1 MLNTSKTQIH
11 TFICYVFQIYYYSLI
26 LPYEESIQYH
36 MHQRQIFLKITR
48 RYEEEGQRT
57 GDTKGLYIVSTT
69 TSEEASACRSI
80 ASSLAPWTQA
90 TQLQRR
96 VPLSGAIR
104 RSIHTTRSSWSLRHW
119 TGSWTARKVSE
130 QFFTNTEVLVGG
142 QVDLCDSLIPSA
154 S

>member
-1 MLNTSKTQIH
+1 MPAGGIVLVKPGRVLAYPLSTDYRDVASQLISSLWVILW
-11 TFICYVFQIYYYSLI
+11 FLVPPSPSEGSGIYYYSLI

-104 RSIHTTRSSWSLRHW
+104 RSIHTKRSS
-119 TGSWTARKVSE
+119 
-130 QFFTNTEVLVGG
+130 
-142 QVDLCDSLIPSA
+142 
-154 S
+154 